1 MTFIAHDTL
10 VWLSKSIGL
19 FYLLILSAAVVVYA
33 YWPANRKS
41 FERAAKSIIEGEDR
55 PWG

>member
-19 FYLLILSAAVVVYA
+19 FYLLILSAAVVAYA